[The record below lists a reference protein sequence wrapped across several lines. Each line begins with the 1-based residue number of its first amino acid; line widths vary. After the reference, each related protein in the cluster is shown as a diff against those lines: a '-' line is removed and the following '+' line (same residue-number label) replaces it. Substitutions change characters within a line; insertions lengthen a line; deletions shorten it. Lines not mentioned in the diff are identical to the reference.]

1 MFRTGVQGETQRMS
15 EREDTIREHRHS
27 TLEAAG
33 RRGTDDRR
41 GSVRPSDDPAPV
53 SPDPDRD
60 AVELGEDVLDRVK
73 PY

>member
-1 MFRTGVQGETQRMS
+1 MFRTRLHGETLRMS
-15 EREDTIREHRHS
+15 EREPIPTDERMS
-27 TLEAAG
+27 TFESAG

-41 GSVRPSDDPAPV
+41 TPVHPADDPAPV

-60 AVELGEDVLDRVK
+60 AIKRGEDVLKRVK